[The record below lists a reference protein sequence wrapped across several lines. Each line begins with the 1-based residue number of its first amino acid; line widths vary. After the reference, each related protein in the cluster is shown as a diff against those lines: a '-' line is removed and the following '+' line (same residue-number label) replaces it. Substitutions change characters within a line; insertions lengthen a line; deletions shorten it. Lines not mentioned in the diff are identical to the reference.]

1 MDTHEPHVTAFFDPA
16 TSSLSYV
23 VADPASNHALVV
35 DPVLDFDAKSARI
48 GSASLDRLAQ
58 ALSGKT
64 VDWIIETHPH
74 ADHLSG
80 SAVLQKR
87 VGGRTAIGTHVTE
100 VQKHWAAKFEFE
112 PEFRC
117 DGSQFDRLL
126 RDGDV
131 LEIGGLRATV
141 RDTPGHTPACTSLL
155 VAGKSGRIH
164 AFVGDVLFMPD
175 SGTARTDFPGG
186 SAQTLYRSIRLLLD
200 LPGDTLI
207 YAAHDY
213 QPNGRGLAYC
223 ASVAEQRAGNIHVK
237 DGVGA
242 DAFVALREARDRT
255 LDTPNLLLPAIQINI
270 RGGQMPPESAK
281 GNRFLKLPLVPL

>member
-23 VADPASNHALVV
+23 VADPAGNHALVV
-35 DPVLDFDAKSARI
+35 DPVLDFDAKSAKL
-48 GSASLDRLAQ
+48 GTASLDRLAP
-58 ALSGKT
+58 ALAGKT
-64 VDWIIETHPH
+64 VDWIVDTHPH

-87 VGGRTAIGTHVTE
+87 VGGRTAIGAGVVE
-100 VQKHWAAKFEFE
+100 VQKHWAEKFEFE
-112 PEFRC
+112 PAFRC

-126 RDGDV
+126 HDGDA
-131 LEIGGLRATV
+131 LEIGSLRATV

-186 SAQTLYRSIRLLLD
+186 SAQALYRSIRMLLD

-207 YAAHDY
+207 YTAHDY
-213 QPNGRGLAYC
+213 QPGGRALAYC

-237 DGVGA
+237 DGV
-242 DAFVALREARDRT
+242 DAAAYVALREARDRT

-270 RGGQMPPESAK
+270 RGGQMPPASAK
-281 GNRFLKLPLVPL
+281 GNRFLKLPLAPL

>member
-1 MDTHEPHVTAFFDPA
+1 MDTHEPHVTAFFDEA

-23 VADPASNHALVV
+23 VADPSSNHVLVV
-35 DPVLDFDAKSARI
+35 DPVLDFDAKSARL
-48 GSASLDRLAQ
+48 GSASVDQLVQ
-58 ALSGKT
+58 AVAGKN
-64 VDWIIETHPH
+64 VDWIVDTHPH

-80 SAVLQKR
+80 SAVLQQR
-87 VGGRTAIGTHVTE
+87 IGGRTAIGAGVTE

-126 RDGDV
+126 HDGDV
-131 LEIGGLRATV
+131 LEIGGLRATS
-141 RDTPGHTPACTSLL
+141 RDTPGHTPACTGLL
-155 VAGKSGRIH
+155 VTGKSGRIH

-186 SAQTLYRSIRLLLD
+186 SARTLYRSIRKLLD

-207 YAAHDY
+207 YTAHDY
-213 QPNGRGLAYC
+213 QPGGRALAYC
-223 ASVAEQRAGNIHVK
+223 STVAEQRAGNIHVK
-237 DGVGA
+237 DGVDEGA
-242 DAFVALREARDRT
+242 YVALREARDRT

-270 RGGQMPPESAK
+270 RGGQMPPASTK
-281 GNRFLKLPLVPL
+281 GNRFLKLPLVEL

>member
-1 MDTHEPHVTAFFDPA
+1 MDAHEPHVTAFFDDA
-16 TSSLSYV
+16 TSSLSYM
-23 VADPASNHALVV
+23 VADPASKHALVV
-35 DPVLDFDAKSARI
+35 DPVLDFDAKSGRL
-48 GSASLDRLAQ
+48 GSASVDRLAK
-58 ALSGKT
+58 ALAGKT
-64 VDWIIETHPH
+64 VDWIVDTHPH

-80 SAVLQKR
+80 SAVLQSR
-87 VGGRTAIGTHVTE
+87 VGGRTAIGAGVAE
-100 VQKHWAAKFEFE
+100 VQKHWAARFEFE

-126 RDGDV
+126 CDGDV
-131 LEIGGLRATV
+131 IEIGGLRATS

-155 VAGKSGRIH
+155 VEGASGRIH

-186 SAQTLYRSIRLLLD
+186 SAQTLYRSIRKLLD

-207 YAAHDY
+207 YTAHDY
-213 QPNGRGLAYC
+213 QPGGRALAYC

-270 RGGQMPPESAK
+270 RGGRLPPASAN
-281 GNRFLKLPLVPL
+281 GNRFLKLPVASP